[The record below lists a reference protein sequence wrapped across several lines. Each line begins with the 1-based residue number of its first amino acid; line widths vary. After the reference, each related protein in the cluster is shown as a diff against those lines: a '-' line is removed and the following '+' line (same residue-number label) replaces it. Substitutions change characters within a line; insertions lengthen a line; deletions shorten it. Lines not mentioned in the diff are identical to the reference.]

1 MPGRKGSLPWAEIGQ
16 ALRDINYQEPLSW
29 NLFVMQGGTIGS
41 EIKVWRDMVPDLSE
55 EALDRDA
62 KGALEFCRHVFGI

>member
-1 MPGRKGSLPWAEIGQ
+1 M
-16 ALRDINYQEPLSW
+16 EPLSCREGPSV
-29 NLFVMQGGTIGS
+29 L